1 MRSYRDPTALSRA
14 ISEEY
19 LTASEEGRTDLAM
32 SLAWSFAALLA
43 RTGPAEGHRLDLLHN
58 NIDPERQ
65 KVPGQVASGRKE
77 GWGAVPGRN
86 PATVPA
92 ATEAGLGTGTVEPAA
107 GPAES
112 RLVAAGRPLPASTA
126 CRSG

>member
-1 MRSYRDPTALSRA
+1 MGAPSTLIRSGVS
-14 ISEEY
+14 
-19 LTASEEGRTDLAM
+19 
-32 SLAWSFAALLA
+32 A
-43 RTGPAEGHRLDLLHN
+43 RIIHFS
-58 NIDPERQ
+58 DPERQ
-65 KVPGQVASGRKE
+65 KAPGQVASGRKE
-77 GWGAVPGRN
+77 GWGAAPGRN